1 MSTSF
6 TRAARL
12 APLPAAL
19 LTAALLTGCGSPAP
33 ATVEA
38 SEGFPMT
45 ISSCGRDVTFT
56 APPRRVVTVGSVAA
70 PLIAAAGAA
79 DRVVTRT
86 FETAPFPGQY
96 ADALKNIEVTAP
108 TGELAREEIINR
120 TPDLVVSYEGA
131 AVTPDDLA
139 RVNIPLLV
147 TRGYC
152 RDAAGSYDDIF
163 ADIELY
169 GRLFGTS
176 AAASAEV
183 TALKQRVAA
192 VADRHPA
199 DQTTRPAAALIISR
213 DGAKLSAYGSTS
225 TVATQM
231 RLLGLDNVFGDV
243 AKRSFDANTETLIQR
258 DPEVII
264 LLTQGTQTPES
275 ARNALRERPELAGLR
290 AIRDNRIIAIPFGY
304 TGPGPVA
311 VEGLEVLDREL
322 GEQR

>member
-1 MSTSF
+1 MSTGL
-6 TRAARL
+6 TRF
-12 APLPAAL
+12 APLPVAL
-19 LTAALLTGCGSPAP
+19 LAAALLTGCGGSGPAP
-33 ATVEA
+33 AA
-38 SEGFPMT
+38 AAEGFPMT
-45 ISSCGRDVTFT
+45 ISSCGRDVTFAT
-56 APPRRVVTVGSVAA
+56 APQRVVTVGSVAA

-79 DRVVTRT
+79 DRIVTRT
-86 FETAPFPGQY
+86 FETAPFPGRY
-96 ADALKNIEVTAP
+96 EEALKDIEVTAP

-120 TPDLVVSYEGA
+120 TPDLVVSFEGA

-152 RDAAGSYDDIF
+152 RDAAGSFEDIF
-163 ADIELY
+163 SDIELY

-176 AAASAEV
+176 AAANAEV

-192 VADRHPA
+192 IADRHPA
-199 DQTTRPAAALIISR
+199 DHPATSAAALIISR
-213 DGAKLSAYGSTS
+213 DGTKLSAYGSTS

-231 RLLGLDNVFGDV
+231 RILGLDNIFGDV
-243 AKRSFDANTETLIQR
+243 AKRNFDANTETLIQR

-264 LLTQGTQTPES
+264 LLTQGSQTPES
-275 ARNALRERPELAGLR
+275 ARAALRARPELAGLR
-290 AIRDNRIIAIPFGY
+290 AVRTNRIIAVPFGY

-322 GEQR
+322 EAQR

>member
-1 MSTSF
+1 MSIGL
-6 TRAARL
+6 TRPARL
-12 APLPAAL
+12 APLPVAL
-19 LTAALLTGCGSPAP
+19 LTAALLTGCGSPVP
-33 ATVEA
+33 ATLEA

-56 APPRRVVTVGSVAA
+56 TAPQRVVTVGSVAA

-79 DRVVTRT
+79 DRIVTRT
-86 FETAPFPGQY
+86 FETAPFPGRY
-96 ADALKNIEVTAP
+96 ADALKGVEITAP

-120 TPDLVVSYEGA
+120 TPDLVVSFEGA

-152 RDAAGSYDDIF
+152 RDAAGNYDDIF

-169 GRLFGTS
+169 GRLFGTAT
-176 AAASAEV
+176 AANAEV

-192 VADRHPA
+192 VADRHRA
-199 DQTTRPAAALIISR
+199 EHTARAAAALIISR

-231 RLLGLDNVFGDV
+231 GILGLHNVFGDV
-243 AKRSFDANTETLIQR
+243 AKRNFDANTETLIQR

-275 ARNALRERPELAGLR
+275 ARDALRARPELAGLR
-290 AIRDNRIIAIPFGY
+290 AIRANRIIAVPFGY

-322 GEQR
+322 GAQR

>member
-1 MSTSF
+1 MSIRPP
-6 TRAARL
+6 RATRL
-12 APLPAAL
+12 APLPVAL
-19 LTAALLTGCGSPAP
+19 LAAALLTGCGSPAP
-33 ATVEA
+33 TTVEA
-38 SEGFPMT
+38 SEGFPLT

-56 APPRRVVTVGSVAA
+56 AAPRRVVTVGSVAA

-79 DRVVTRT
+79 DRIVTRT
-86 FETAPFPGQY
+86 FETAPFPGAY
-96 ADALKNIEVTAP
+96 AGALQNIEIIAP

-120 TPDLVVSYEGA
+120 TPDLVVSFEGA

-147 TRGYC
+147 SRGYC

-176 AAASAEV
+176 AAANAEV
-183 TALKQRVAA
+183 SALRQRVAA
-192 VADRHPA
+192 VAGRHGADR
-199 DQTTRPAAALIISR
+199 AARAAGALIISR
-213 DGAKLSAYGSTS
+213 DGAKLSAYGSAS
-225 TVATQM
+225 TVAAQM
-231 RLLGLDNVFGDV
+231 RILGLDNVFGDV
-243 AKRSFDANTETLIQR
+243 AKRNFEVNTETLIQR

-264 LLTQGTQTPES
+264 LLTQGSQTPES
-275 ARNALRERPELAGLR
+275 AREALRARPELAGLR
-290 AIRDNRIIAIPFGY
+290 AIRENRVLAVPFGY

-322 GEQR
+322 GAQR

>member
-1 MSTSF
+1 MSIGL

-12 APLPAAL
+12 APLPGAL
-19 LTAALLTGCGSPAP
+19 LAAALLTGCGSPAP
-33 ATVEA
+33 APVQA

-45 ISSCGRDVTFT
+45 ISSCGRDVAFT
-56 APPRRVVTVGSVAA
+56 AAPRRVVTVGSVAA

-79 DRVVTRT
+79 DRIVTRT
-86 FETAPFPGQY
+86 FETAPFPGRY
-96 ADALKNIEVTAP
+96 ADALKDVEVTAP

-120 TPDLVVSYEGA
+120 TPDLVVSFEGA

-147 TRGYC
+147 SRGYC
-152 RDAAGSYDDIF
+152 RDAAGSFDDIF

-176 AAASAEV
+176 AAANAEV
-183 TALKQRVAA
+183 AALRQRVAA
-192 VADRHPA
+192 IADRHRA
-199 DQTTRPAAALIISR
+199 DQVTRPAAALIISR
-213 DGAKLSAYGSTS
+213 DGAELSAYGSTS

-231 RLLGLDNVFGDV
+231 GILRLDNVFGDLAERNV
-243 AKRSFDANTETLIQR
+243 EVNTETLIQR

-264 LLTQGTQTPES
+264 LLTQGAQTPES
-275 ARNALRERPELAGLR
+275 AREALRGRPELAELR
-290 AIRDNRIIAIPFGY
+290 AIRANRIVAVPFGY

-311 VEGLEVLDREL
+311 VEGLEVLDREI
-322 GEQR
+322 GAQR

>member
-1 MSTSF
+1 MPTRLLRHR
-6 TRAARL
+6 RAA
-12 APLPAAL
+12 LPVAL
-19 LTAALLTGCGSPAP
+19 LTAAVLTGCGDPAP
-33 ATVEA
+33 ATTPA
-38 SEGFPMT
+38 ADGFPLT

-79 DRVVTRT
+79 DRIVTRT
-86 FETAPFPGQY
+86 FETAPLPGQY
-96 ADALKNIEVTAP
+96 ADALKNIEIVAP

-120 TPDLVVSYEGA
+120 APDLVVSYEGA

-139 RVNIPLLV
+139 KVNIPLLV

-152 RDAAGSYDDIF
+152 RDAAGTFDDVF

-169 GRLFGTS
+169 GKLFGTAD
-176 AAASAEV
+176 AATASTTE
-183 TALKQRVAA
+183 LRGRVAA
-192 VADRHPA
+192 VAAKHQPTGAPA
-199 DQTTRPAAALIISR
+199 KPAAALIISR
-213 DGAKLSAYGSTS
+213 DGAKVSAYGSTS

-231 RLLGLDNVFGDV
+231 RMLGLDNIFGDV
-243 AKRSFDANTETLIQR
+243 AKRQFDANTETLIQR

-275 ARNALRERPELAGLR
+275 ATAALKARPEFAGLR
-290 AIRDNRIIAIPFGY
+290 AVRDNRIIALPFGY

-311 VEGLEVLDREL
+311 VEGLEILDRAL
-322 GEQR
+322 GGQR

>member
-1 MSTSF
+1 MSPSPAQ
-6 TRAARL
+6 AARL
-12 APLPAAL
+12 VRLPVAL
-19 LTAALLTGCGSPAP
+19 LTAALLTSCGSPPP

-45 ISSCGRDVTFT
+45 ISSCGRDITFT
-56 APPRRVVTVGSVAA
+56 TAPRRVMTVGSVAA

-79 DRVVTRT
+79 DRIITRT

-96 ADALKNIEVTAP
+96 ADALKDIAVTAP

-120 TPDLVVSYEGA
+120 SPDLVVSFEGA

-176 AAASAEV
+176 AAANAEV

-192 VADRHPA
+192 VADRHRGEP
-199 DQTTRPAAALIISR
+199 TPRPAAALIISR

-231 RLLGLDNVFGDV
+231 RILGLANVFGDV
-243 AKRSFDANTETLIQR
+243 AKRSFDASTETLIQR

-275 ARNALRERPELAGLR
+275 ARAALRERPELAGLR
-290 AIRDNRIIAIPFGY
+290 AIRANRIIAVPFGY

-322 GEQR
+322 GAQR

>member
-1 MSTSF
+1 MSIGF
-6 TRAARL
+6 TRPARL
-12 APLPAAL
+12 APLPVAL
-19 LTAALLTGCGSPAP
+19 LAAVLLTGCGSPAP
-33 ATVEA
+33 ATVKA
-38 SEGFPMT
+38 AEGFPMT

-56 APPRRVVTVGSVAA
+56 AAPKRVVTVGSVAG

-79 DRVVTRT
+79 DRIVTRT

-96 ADALKNIEVTAP
+96 RDALKNTEITAP

-120 TPDLVVSYEGA
+120 TPDLVVSFEGA

-139 RVNIPLLV
+139 RVDIPLLV
-147 TRGYC
+147 SRGYC

-176 AAASAEV
+176 AAANTEV
-183 TALKQRVAA
+183 TTLKQRVAA
-192 VADRHPA
+192 VADRHRA
-199 DQTTRPAAALIISR
+199 DRTARPAAALIISR

-231 RLLGLDNVFGDV
+231 RILGLDNVFDDV
-243 AKRSFDANTETLIQR
+243 AKRNFDASTETLIQR

-275 ARNALRERPELAGLR
+275 ARTALRERPELAGLH
-290 AIRDNRIIAIPFGY
+290 AIRENRVIAVPFGY

-322 GEQR
+322 GAQR

>member
-1 MSTSF
+1 MPIGLPH
-6 TRAARL
+6 ARRL
-12 APLPAAL
+12 TPLPVVLLAAAL
-19 LTAALLTGCGSPAP
+19 LTSCANPAP
-33 ATVEA
+33 ATTEA
-38 SEGFPMT
+38 TLGFPMT

-56 APPRRVVTVGSVAA
+56 TPPRRVVTVGSVAA

-79 DRVVTRT
+79 DRIITRT

-96 ADALKNIEVTAP
+96 ADSLKNIEITAP

-120 TPDLVVSYEGA
+120 TPDLVVSFEGA

-152 RDAAGSYDDIF
+152 RDASGTYDDIF

-176 AAASAEV
+176 AAANTEI

-192 VADRHPA
+192 IADRHRADPA
-199 DQTTRPAAALIISR
+199 ARPAAALILSR
-213 DGAKLSAYGSTS
+213 DGAKISAYGSTS

-231 RLLGLDNVFGDV
+231 RTLGLANVFGDV
-243 AKRSFDANTETLIQR
+243 AKRS
-258 DPEVII
+258 
-264 LLTQGTQTPES
+264 
-275 ARNALRERPELAGLR
+275 
-290 AIRDNRIIAIPFGY
+290 
-304 TGPGPVA
+304 
-311 VEGLEVLDREL
+311 
-322 GEQR
+322 